1 MLKVI
6 SITAGFGRLTV
17 LRNITL
23 HVRRGE
29 IVALVGA
36 NGAGKTTLL
45 NVISGVHTPLAG
57 RVVFHGSVLNGAPPE
72 KVVKRG
78 LVHVP
83 EERQVFPSLTVLE
96 NLELGA
102 FALSP
107 RERRARLPK
116 NLARAF
122 ELFPILKEREKQRAG
137 TLSGGEQQMLSIAR
151 ALMAEPVCFLMD
163 EPSLGLA
170 PLVVD
175 EIFTVIEGL
184 KREGKTILLVEQNAN
199 LAFDVADRAYVME
212 TGRIMLSGTPERLLD
227 NDEVVRSFL
236 GREYREKWE
245 K

>member
-1 MLKVI
+1 MLKVK
-6 SITAGFGRLTV
+6 SITAGFGRLAV
-17 LRNITL
+17 LRNVTL
-23 HVRRGE
+23 HVKRGE

-45 NVISGVHTPLAG
+45 NVISGLHKPASGL
-57 RVVFHGSVLNGAPPE
+57 VVFGEKELNGAAPE
-72 KVVKRG
+72 EVVRRG
-78 LVHVP
+78 LVQVP
-83 EERQVFPSLTVLE
+83 EERQIFPSLTVLE

-102 FALSP
+102 FVLPSA
-107 RERRARLPK
+107 RRKAGLRA
-116 NLARAF
+116 NLERAF
-122 ELFPILKEREKQRAG
+122 SLFPVLKDRGSQRAG
-137 TLSGGEQQMLSIAR
+137 TLSGGEQQMLSMGR
-151 ALMAEPVCFLMD
+151 ALMAEPECFLMD

-170 PLVVD
+170 PLIVD

-184 KREGKTILLVEQNAN
+184 KSEGKTVLLVEQNAR
-199 LAFDVADRAYVME
+199 LAFEVADRAYVIE